1 MPISTRSLERQ
12 PRQAKKP
19 TRCGGRAC
27 PAWALRRPSSRKDHL
42 LTIGLPQG
50 CSRAVVRPDAE
61 TATAQNHKRPTEAFF
76 TDPSGTNL
84 GKIFATRLEL
94 TCA

>member
-1 MPISTRSLERQ
+1 M
-12 PRQAKKP
+12 
-19 TRCGGRAC
+19 
-27 PAWALRRPSSRKDHL
+27 
-42 LTIGLPQG
+42 TIGLPQG